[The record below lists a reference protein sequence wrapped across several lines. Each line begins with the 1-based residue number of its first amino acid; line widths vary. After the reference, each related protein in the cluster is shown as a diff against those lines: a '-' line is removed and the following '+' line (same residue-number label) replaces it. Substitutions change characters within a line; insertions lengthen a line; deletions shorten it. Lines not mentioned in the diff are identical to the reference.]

1 MLRFPRKDRGSC
13 LDATSRRGW
22 RNRRTGAASLVVA
35 LCLAAGAAL
44 AADAGRPVH
53 GGNAVL
59 ALDPAGVTNLNTQL
73 TSLTPSLM
81 MADLWADGLMARDH
95 DGGFIPHL
103 ATSWTISDDRK
114 TYTFNLRQGVKWSDD
129 QPFSSADVAFTLTQ
143 VAKYNTYQTKFLPL
157 VESVETPDDATFVVH
172 LKQPVAAALD
182 LLDKDNFPLMP
193 KHVYE
198 GTEVPTNPANRKPI
212 GLGPFKFQSWEEGRA
227 LTFVRNPNY
236 WDQPKPYLDS
246 VIVALIPNPQQLLNA
261 LIQGEVDWSR
271 LDYTQV
277 QRAQEASKSGKFKVV
292 KIETFAPERSTIDFN
307 LRRKPF
313 DNVEV
318 RRALFQAIDRKRIS
332 ADAYRGLAVPAMSAI
347 PEQFKTLFDPSVDYG
362 EIYPFDR
369 NKAASMLDAAG
380 LRLKNGMRFS
390 LELAYIATSP
400 FDAVA
405 KSVAAQWAELG
416 IDVKLA
422 GLDSQIWTDK
432 IYRKNDFDV
441 SLISLT
447 ARSDPTLGIDRSFVC
462 NEAHLPY
469 VNPTGYCNP
478 ELDHIALEAGSVSTE
493 QRRVLYKQ
501 YAEIVARDLNELTL
515 TNAPTFH
522 AVATKFQNL
531 DALFNIAFNEAPS
544 WADVW
549 LPENA
554 R

>member
-1 MLRFPRKDRGSC
+1 MLHFV
-13 LDATSRRGW
+13 
-22 RNRRTGAASLVVA
+22 RNERNSLNASGMVRMA
-35 LCLAAGAAL
+35 AAGAMTLLLCLGTGTAFS
-44 AADAGRPVH
+44 AGADKPVP
-53 GGNAVL
+53 GGNAIL

-73 TSLTPSLM
+73 TSLTPSLI
-81 MADLWADGLMARDH
+81 MADLWADGLMARDRE
-95 DGGFIPHL
+95 GGFIPHL
-103 ATSWTISDDRK
+103 ATSWTISDDGK
-114 TYTFNLRQGVKWSDD
+114 TYTFNLRRGIKWSDG
-129 QPFSSADVAFTLTQ
+129 QPFSSADVAFTLMQ

-157 VESVETPDDATFVVH
+157 VLNVETPDEATFILH

-193 KHVYE
+193 KHIYE

-212 GLGPFKFQSWEEGRA
+212 GLGPFKLQTWEEGRA

-277 QRAQEASKSGKFKVV
+277 QRAQDASKSGKFKVV
-292 KIETFAPERSTIDFN
+292 KIETFAPERSTVDFN
-307 LRRKPF
+307 MRRKPF

-332 ADAYRGLAVPAMSAI
+332 ADAYRGLALPATNVI
-347 PEQFKTLFDPSVDYG
+347 PEQFKKLFDPSVNY
-362 EIYPFDR
+362 EELYPFDR
-369 NKAASMLDAAG
+369 EKAASRLDAAG
-380 LRLKNGMRFS
+380 FPLKDGKRFS
-390 LELAYIATSP
+390 LELTYIATSP

-405 KSVAAQWAELG
+405 RSVAAQWAEVG
-416 IDVKLA
+416 INVKLA

-432 IYRKNDFDV
+432 VYHRNDFDV

-447 ARSDPTLGIDRSFVC
+447 ARSDPTLGVDRSFVC

-478 ELDHIALEAGSVSTE
+478 QL
-493 QRRVLYKQ
+493 
-501 YAEIVARDLNELTL
+501 
-515 TNAPTFH
+515 
-522 AVATKFQNL
+522 
-531 DALFNIAFNEAPS
+531 
-544 WADVW
+544 
-549 LPENA
+549 
-554 R
+554 

>member
-1 MLRFPRKDRGSC
+1 MLHFV
-13 LDATSRRGW
+13 
-22 RNRRTGAASLVVA
+22 RNERNSLNASGMVRMA
-35 LCLAAGAAL
+35 AAGAMTLLLCLGTGTAFS
-44 AADAGRPVH
+44 AGADKPVP
-53 GGNAVL
+53 GGNAIL

-73 TSLTPSLM
+73 TSLTPSLI
-81 MADLWADGLMARDH
+81 MADLWADGLMARDRE
-95 DGGFIPHL
+95 GGFIPHL
-103 ATSWTISDDRK
+103 ATSWTISDDGK
-114 TYTFNLRQGVKWSDD
+114 TYTFNLRRGIKWSDG
-129 QPFSSADVAFTLTQ
+129 QPFSSADVAFTLMQ

-157 VESVETPDDATFVVH
+157 VLNVETPDEATFILH

-193 KHVYE
+193 KHIYE

-212 GLGPFKFQSWEEGRA
+212 GLGPFKLQTWEEGRA

-277 QRAQEASKSGKFKVV
+277 QRAQDASKSGKFKVV
-292 KIETFAPERSTIDFN
+292 KIETFAPERSTVDFN
-307 LRRKPF
+307 MRRKPF

-332 ADAYRGLAVPAMSAI
+332 ADAYRGLALPATNVI
-347 PEQFKTLFDPSVDYG
+347 PEQFKKLFDPSVNY
-362 EIYPFDR
+362 EELYPFDR
-369 NKAASMLDAAG
+369 EKAASRLDAAG
-380 LRLKNGMRFS
+380 FPLKDGKRFS
-390 LELAYIATSP
+390 LELTYIATSP

-405 KSVAAQWAELG
+405 RSVAAQWAEVG

-432 IYRKNDFDV
+432 VYHRNDFDV

-447 ARSDPTLGIDRSFVC
+447 ARSDPTLGVDRSFVC

-478 ELDHIALEAGSVSTE
+478 QLDRIALEAGSVPTE
-493 QRRVLYKQ
+493 ERRVLYKQ

-515 TNAPTFH
+515 TNAPTLH

-549 LPENA
+549 LPEDK

>member
-1 MLRFPRKDRGSC
+1 MLHFLRNGRGS
-13 LDATSRRGW
+13 LHAQGLARR
-22 RNRRTGAASLVVA
+22 V
-35 LCLAAGAAL
+35 AGALMALVLSLTADLAL
-44 AADAGRPVH
+44 AADAGKPVP
-53 GGNAVL
+53 GGNAIL

-81 MADLWADGLMARDH
+81 MADLWADGLMARDRA
-95 DGGFIPHL
+95 GGFIPHL
-103 ATSWTISDDRK
+103 AAMWTISDDGK
-114 TYTFNLRQGVKWSDD
+114 TYTFNLRRGVKWSDD

-198 GTEVPTNPANRKPI
+198 GTEIPTNPANRKPI

-277 QRAQEASKSGKFKVV
+277 QRAQDASKSGKFKVV

-318 RRALFQAIDRKRIS
+318 RRALFRAIDRKRIS
-332 ADAYRGLAVPAMSAI
+332 ADAYRGLALPATNAI
-347 PEQFKTLFDPSVDYG
+347 PEQFKTLFDPSVNYE
-362 EIYPFDR
+362 EIYAFDR
-369 NKAASMLDAAG
+369 NKAALLLDAAG
-380 LRLKNGMRFS
+380 FPLKNGKRFS

-405 KSVAAQWAELG
+405 KSVAAQWEEVG

-432 IYRKNDFDV
+432 VYRRNDFDV

-447 ARSDPTLGIDRSFVC
+447 ARSDPTLGVDRSFVC

-478 ELDHIALEAGSVSTE
+478 ELDRIALQAGSVPAGE
-493 QRRVLYKQ
+493 RRMLYKQ
-501 YAEIVARDLNELTL
+501 YAEIVSRDLNELTL

-531 DALFNIAFNEAPS
+531 DALFNIAFNEGPS

-549 LPENA
+549 LPDNM

>member
-1 MLRFPRKDRGSC
+1 MLHFV
-13 LDATSRRGW
+13 
-22 RNRRTGAASLVVA
+22 RNERNSLNASGMVRMAAGVMTLL
-35 LCLAAGAAL
+35 LCLGTGTAFSAGA
-44 AADAGRPVH
+44 DKPVP
-53 GGNAVL
+53 GGNAIL

-73 TSLTPSLM
+73 TSLTPSLI
-81 MADLWADGLMARDH
+81 MADLWADGLMARDRE
-95 DGGFIPHL
+95 GGFIPHL
-103 ATSWTISDDRK
+103 ATSWTISDDGK
-114 TYTFNLRQGVKWSDD
+114 TYTFNLRRGIKWSDG
-129 QPFSSADVAFTLTQ
+129 QPFSSADVAFTLMQ

-157 VESVETPDDATFVVH
+157 VLNVETPDEATFIVH

-193 KHVYE
+193 KHIYE

-212 GLGPFKFQSWEEGRA
+212 GLGPFKLQTWEEGRA

-277 QRAQEASKSGKFKVV
+277 QRAQDASKSGKFKVV
-292 KIETFAPERSTIDFN
+292 KIETFAPERSTVDFN
-307 LRRKPF
+307 MRRKPF

-332 ADAYRGLAVPAMSAI
+332 ADAYRGLALPATNAI
-347 PEQFKTLFDPSVDYG
+347 PEQFKKLFDPSVNY
-362 EIYPFDR
+362 EELYPFDR
-369 NKAASMLDAAG
+369 EKAASRLDAAG
-380 LRLKNGMRFS
+380 FPFKDGKRFS
-390 LELAYIATSP
+390 LELTYIATSP

-405 KSVAAQWAELG
+405 RSVAAQWAEVG
-416 IDVKLA
+416 INVKLA

-432 IYRKNDFDV
+432 VYHRNDFDV

-447 ARSDPTLGIDRSFVC
+447 ARSDPTLGVDRSFVC

-478 ELDHIALEAGSVSTE
+478 QLDRIALEAGSVPTE
-493 QRRVLYKQ
+493 ERRVLYKQ

-515 TNAPTFH
+515 TNAPTLH

-549 LPENA
+549 LPEDK